1 MTFGKY
7 ETRDM
12 RDPTR
17 VEDFI
22 NAFDDLCALE
32 KQNGTFEDPFHANRR
47 NFAAKDIEDRR
58 IRDVSQTYV
67 LTRSTILAT
76 AMAKKEVQ
84 EAIIVSLGTK
94 NNHLPIPTYQP
105 SQKMS

>member
-1 MTFGKY
+1 MTFEKY

-17 VEDFI
+17 VEDSI
-22 NAFDDLCALE
+22 KAFDDLCALE

-47 NFAAKDIEDRR
+47 KFAAKDIEDRR

-67 LTRSTILAT
+67 LTRTNILAT
-76 AMAKKEVQ
+76 AIKKTG
-84 EAIIVSLGTK
+84 A
-94 NNHLPIPTYQP
+94 
-105 SQKMS
+105 